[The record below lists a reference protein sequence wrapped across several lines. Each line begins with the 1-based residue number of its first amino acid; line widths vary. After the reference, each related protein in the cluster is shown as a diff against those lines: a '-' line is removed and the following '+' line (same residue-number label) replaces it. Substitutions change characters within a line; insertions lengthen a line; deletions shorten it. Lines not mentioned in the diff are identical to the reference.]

1 MTSVGKILVLLI
13 MAFSLVFLT
22 LSTAVFV
29 SSKNWM
35 VATRKEHDNVEK
47 LKKKVTEIQ
56 AQADASKKGLE
67 DAKQSCDEQLKQL
80 ANQVAS
86 RDEEN
91 KRNSE
96 ELTKVRGQLVT
107 ASQTA
112 KSSLE
117 EVEAKRQETLLL
129 RSQKSAVE
137 KQANEYKLQQAELN
151 DKIRELERSFETASK
166 NNSDLRER
174 VAKFSTLLRNNGLSD
189 DISQIKGLESPPP
202 VVGEVKRV
210 DPSNRRIEITIGS
223 DDGLVADHEL
233 FLYRTSPRPEYLGRI
248 KIVSVDPDQAVGKV
262 IGNTYQG
269 KKIKEGDIVSSTIKP
284 RF

>member
-22 LSTAVFV
+22 LSTVVFV

-35 VATRKEHDNVEK
+35 AAAKKAAADGEK

-67 DAKQSCDEQLKQL
+67 DAKQAYDEHVKQL
-80 ANQVAS
+80 DNQV
-86 RDEEN
+86 
-91 KRNSE
+91 NSE
-96 ELTKVRGQLVT
+96 KDEKQRANDELTKVRTQLVT
-107 ASQTA
+107 ANQAA

-117 EVEAKRQETLLL
+117 EVEAKRQETALL
-129 RSQKSAVE
+129 RTQKSAVE
-137 KQANEYKLQQAELN
+137 KEANDYKLLQAELK
-151 DKIRELERSFETASK
+151 DQIRELTRANELALK
-166 NNSDLRER
+166 NNSTLRETA
-174 VAKFSTLLRNNGLSD
+174 AKFSTLLRSNGLSD
-189 DISQIKGLESPPP
+189 DITQIKGLESPPP

-210 DPSNRRIEITIGS
+210 DPTNRRVEITIGS
-223 DDGLVADHEL
+223 DDGLVAGHEL
-233 FLYRTSPRPEYLGRI
+233 YLFRTSPQPEYLGRI
-248 KIVSVDPDQAVGKV
+248 SVVSVDPDQAVAKV
-262 IGNTYQG
+262 IGHTHLG